1 MYKVKEAADVLGVTR
16 VEIFEIMVS
25 QRELFEPYTSK
36 SNSIT
41 YISEEGL
48 SLLRQML
55 KRDIP
60 PADTSVDEAEA
71 QAVPLMSNA
80 VEINLEAITEAAK
93 VNDWVTHS
101 DSGIETEETDFNAE
115 TDTSESTAFEEDDFN
130 EGHLKS
136 DPLEE
141 IEAADDLIG
150 QWLKEI
156 QVEDEAADQ
165 QDEMLRHMRTQVTQ
179 MRNKILSLDSEMK
192 RKDDAI
198 RHYHE
203 IMKDDVR
210 WLEDLER
217 KVQLIVKHGLLEKS
231 EADADPVEEDKNNRF
246 KFFKK

>member
-48 SLLRQML
+48 ALLRQML
-55 KRDIP
+55 KRDVP
-60 PADTSVDEAEA
+60 FMNEPVSQAAVSEADAYGTEIIEREEDLETDYLDAEA
-71 QAVPLMSNA
+71 T
-80 VEINLEAITEAAK
+80 LEDAE
-93 VNDWVTHS
+93 DFE
-101 DSGIETEETDFNAE
+101 DSLSETFQTK
-115 TDTSESTAFEEDDFN
+115 T
-130 EGHLKS
+130 
-136 DPLEE
+136 DPLED

-150 QWLKEI
+150 QWLREI

-165 QDEMLRHMRTQVTQ
+165 QDEMLRQMRTQVTQ
-179 MRNKILSLDSEMK
+179 MRNKILSLDSEIR

-231 EADADPVEEDKNNRF
+231 EAEVDSGEEDKNNRF